1 MRIFIIADWCL
12 TNKSFRY
19 HHTDSTAGDGETKP
33 EIQDAEEQDVP

>member
-1 MRIFIIADWCL
+1 MRTFIIAEWCL

-19 HHTDSTAGDGETKP
+19 HADSTAGDGETKP